1 MLEPGDPAPE
11 ISAQNQYGETVTPD
25 FDEPTVVYFYP
36 EDFTEGCTI
45 EARDFQETMP
55 KFREGGI
62 SVYGVSMD
70 SVESHDEFAEE
81 MDVLYDLL
89 ADPDGTIGD
98 AFGLDTSSGRVD
110 RYTFVLADGEV
121 KRVYDPDRYDP
132 DGHAEEVLVETR
144 NEFVQGG

>member
-25 FDEPTVVYFYP
+25 VTGPTVVYFYP

-45 EARDFQETMP
+45 EARDFRETMP

-62 SVYGVSMD
+62 AVYGVSMD
-70 SVESHDEFAEE
+70 SVESHDDFAEE
-81 MDVLYDLL
+81 VGVLYDLL
-89 ADPDGTIGD
+89 ADPDGDIGE

-121 KRVYDPDRYDP
+121 KKVYDPDRDDP
-132 DGHAEEVLVETR
+132 EGHAKAVLVETR

>member
-1 MLEPGDPAPE
+1 MLEPGDSVPE

-25 FDEPTVVYFYP
+25 FDAPTVLYFYP

-62 SVYGVSMD
+62 EVYGVSMD
-70 SVESHDEFAEE
+70 TVESHDDFAEE
-81 MDVLYDLL
+81 MGVLYDLL
-89 ADPDGTIGD
+89 ADPEGEVGE
-98 AFGLDTSSGRVD
+98 AFGLDASSGRVD
-110 RYTFVLADGEV
+110 RYTFVIADGEI

-132 DGHAEEVLVETR
+132 EGHAEEVLRETR